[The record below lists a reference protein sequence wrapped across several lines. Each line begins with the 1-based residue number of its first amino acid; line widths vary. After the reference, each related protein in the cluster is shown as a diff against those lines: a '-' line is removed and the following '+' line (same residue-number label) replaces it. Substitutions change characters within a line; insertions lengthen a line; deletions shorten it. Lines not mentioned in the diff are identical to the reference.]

1 MIGQVAAPHGVKGW
15 VKIHSFS
22 DPPGQILK
30 YAPWMIGTSEGKKEY
45 RIADARSSGTDILV
59 HLEGIDDRDQAASL
73 RHSEIWVSRAC
84 FPPAEPG
91 RFYWADLIGLRVQT
105 EQGVVLGELVDMME
119 TGANDVMIVRGDKER
134 LIPFVVGEYVKEV
147 NLTEG
152 YLSVTWDPEF

>member
-1 MIGQVAAPHGVKGW
+1 MVGQVAAPHGVKGW

-30 YAPWMIGTSEGKKEY
+30 YAPWMIGTSEERKEY
-45 RIADARSSGTDILV
+45 RVVDARSNGSAMLV

-73 RHSEIWVSRAC
+73 RHSTIWVPRAC
-84 FPPAEPG
+84 FPPTEPG

-119 TGANDVMIVRGDKER
+119 TGANDVMIVKGDKER
-134 LIPFVVGEYVKEV
+134 LIPFVMGEYVKEV

-152 YLSVTWDPEF
+152 YLSVTWDPKF